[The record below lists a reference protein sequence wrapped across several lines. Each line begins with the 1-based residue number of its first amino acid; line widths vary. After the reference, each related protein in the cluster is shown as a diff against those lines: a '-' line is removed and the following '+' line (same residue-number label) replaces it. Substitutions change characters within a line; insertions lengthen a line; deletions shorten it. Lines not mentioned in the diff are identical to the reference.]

1 MSEAAAPVARL
12 RGVTHRYGK
21 TLALDAIDLEIPAGG
36 MAGVIGPDGVGKS
49 TLLGLVT
56 AARAIQTGS
65 VEVLGGDLRD
75 RAFRSQVA
83 DRIAYMPQGLGR
95 NLYPTLSVFENVDFF
110 GRLFGHARAERE
122 AKIDELLRATGL
134 ARFRERPAGKLS
146 GGMKQKLSLCC
157 ALIHDPELLVL
168 DEPTTGVDPL
178 SRRQFW
184 ELVDRIRERRPGMTV
199 VVSTAYMEEAE
210 VFGWLAAMDAGRVLA
225 TGTPKELMERTAT
238 HDIDAAF
245 IALLP
250 EERRRGHRDLHVPP
264 RKDVGGEPVIEAE
277 GLTRRFGDFVA
288 VDHVS
293 FRIERGEIFGFLGSN
308 GCGKTT
314 TMKMLTGLLPV
325 TDGRARLFGRDVES
339 RQGDVRKQIGYMTQA
354 FSLYGEL
361 SVRQNLVLHAQL
373 FELPPERVGPRVEE
387 LFDRFELREYDD
399 QLAEALPLG
408 IRQRLSL
415 AVAIVH
421 SPQMLI
427 LDEPTSGVDP
437 VARDGFWELLID
449 LARNQGVTIF
459 VSTHFMNE
467 GERCDRISLMHAG
480 RVLVSDSPAEIV
492 RARGAASLQEAF
504 ISHLAEAAGKTE
516 EAAAPEAKASARS
529 HAPRRA
535 FSPARLFAYAR
546 REQLELLRDPVRL
559 AFAVVGALILML
571 IFGYGLDLDVEN
583 VRFAVLDQDGTP
595 ESRDYARA
603 FEGSHYF
610 VERPA
615 ISNGAELERRLR
627 SGELSVAI
635 GIPPD
640 FGHDLRA
647 GLSPEV
653 GVASDGAMPYRGETI
668 RGYVQGVHLD
678 HLRDLARREG
688 MAIHGRR
695 GVQKELPT
703 DSTYADLELRYRYNQ
718 GFASIVAMVPAVI
731 PLLLVM
737 LPAMLTALGVVREK
751 ELGSITNLYVTPVTR
766 LEFLLGKQLPY
777 VALAMLSYLSLV
789 ALAAFVFGVPV
800 KGSFLGLT
808 LGALLYVAATTAMG
822 LVFSSFTNTQVAA
835 VASAAIL
842 TMVPTISFSGLTRPV
857 SSLEGPGAFVGQI
870 FPASYFITLC
880 RGAFSKG
887 LAFHELLP
895 QMLAIAM
902 FVPAYLLISLALLR
916 KQGR

>member
-1 MSEAAAPVARL
+1 VSL

-21 TLALDAIDLEIPAGG
+21 TLALDGVDLELPAGG
-36 MAGVIGPDGVGKS
+36 MAGLIGPDGVGKS

-56 AARAIQTGS
+56 GARAIQTGS
-65 VEVLGGDLRD
+65 VEVLGGDLGD
-75 RAFRSQVA
+75 RVFRSQVA
-83 DRIAYMPQGLGR
+83 DRIAYMPQGLGK

-122 AKIDELLRATGL
+122 AKIDELLAATGL

-210 VFGWLAAMDAGRVLA
+210 VFGWLAAMNAGRILA
-225 TGTPKELMERTAT
+225 TGTPAELKQLTAT
-238 HDIDAAF
+238 RDLDAAF

-250 EERRRGHRDLHVPP
+250 EEFRRGHRELHVPP
-264 RKDVGGEPVIEAE
+264 RNDTGGEPVIEAE

-288 VDHVS
+288 VDKVN

-325 TDGRARLFGRDVES
+325 TEGRARLFGRDVEA
-339 RQGDVRKQIGYMTQA
+339 REGDVRRQIGYMTQA

-361 SVRQNLVLHAQL
+361 SVRQNLLLHARL
-373 FELPPERVGPRVEE
+373 FELPPERIGPRVDE
-387 LFDRFELREYDD
+387 LLDRFDLREQAD

-421 SPQMLI
+421 SPEILI

-449 LARNQGVTIF
+449 LSRNQGVTIF

-480 RVLVSDSPAEIV
+480 RVLVSDSPAAIV

-504 ISHLAEAAGKTE
+504 ISHLEEAAGRTE
-516 EAAAPEAKASARS
+516 QAAAPEAEASARA

-535 FSPARLFAYAR
+535 FSPARLLAYAR
-546 REQLELLRDPVRL
+546 REQLELGRDPVRL
-559 AFAVVGALILML
+559 AFAVGGALLLML
-571 IFGYGLDLDVEN
+571 IFGYGLNMDVED
-583 VRFAVLDQDGTP
+583 VRFAVLDQDGSR

-603 FEGSHYF
+603 YQGSRYF
-610 VERPA
+610 VERPPIA
-615 ISNGAELERRLR
+615 DGAELERRLR

-640 FGHDLRA
+640 FGRELRA
-647 GLSPEV
+647 GRAVEV

-668 RGYVQGVHLD
+668 RGYVNSVHLD

-688 MAIHGRR
+688 VEIPALA
-695 GVQKELPT
+695 E
-703 DSTYADLELRYRYNQ
+703 LELRYRYNQ
-718 GFASIVAMVPAVI
+718 GFVSIVAMVPAVI

-766 LEFLLGKQLPY
+766 FEFLLGKQLPY
-777 VALAMLSYLSLV
+777 VALAMLSYFSLV
-789 ALAAFVFGVPV
+789 ALAVFVFGVPV

-808 LGALLYVAATTAMG
+808 LGALLYVSATTAMG
-822 LVFSSFTNTQVAA
+822 LVFSSFTSTQVAA
-835 VASAAIL
+835 VTSAAIL

-857 SSLEGPGAFVGQI
+857 SSLEGPGAFIGQI

-895 QMLAIAM
+895 QMLAIGA
-902 FVPAYLLISLALLR
+902 FVPVYVMLSLALLR

>member
-1 MSEAAAPVARL
+1 
-12 RGVTHRYGK
+12 
-21 TLALDAIDLEIPAGG
+21 
-36 MAGVIGPDGVGKS
+36 MAGLIGPDGVGKS

-56 AARAIQTGS
+56 GARAIQTGS

-75 RAFRSQVA
+75 RAFRSSVS
-83 DRIAYMPQGLGR
+83 DRIAYMPQGLGK

-122 AKIDELLRATGL
+122 AKIDELLQATGL

-210 VFGWLAAMDAGRVLA
+210 VFGWLAAMNAGRVLA
-225 TGTPKELMERTAT
+225 TGSPAELRERTGT
-238 HDIDAAF
+238 RDLDAAF

-250 EERRRGHRDLHVPP
+250 EEARRGHRALHVPP
-264 RKDVGGEPVIEAE
+264 RKSTGGEPVIEAE

-288 VDHVS
+288 VDHVD

-325 TDGRARLFGRDVES
+325 TEGRARLLGRDVEA
-339 RQGDVRKQIGYMTQA
+339 REGDVRKQIGYMTQA

-373 FELPPERVGPRVEE
+373 FELPAERVEPRVEE
-387 LFDRFELREYDD
+387 LMDRFDLREHAD
-399 QLAEALPLG
+399 QLADALPLG

-421 SPQMLI
+421 SPEILI

-467 GERCDRISLMHAG
+467 AERCDRISLMHAG
-480 RVLVSDSPAEIV
+480 RVLVSEAPAAIV

-504 ISHLAEAAGKTE
+504 ISHLEEAGGKTAE
-516 EAAAPEAKASARS
+516 PPPAERESTARR
-529 HAPRRA
+529 HAPRKA
-535 FSPARLFAYAR
+535 FSPGRLYAYAR
-546 REQLELLRDPVRL
+546 REQLELMRDPIRL
-559 AFAVVGALILML
+559 SFALGGALLLML
-571 IFGYGLDLDVEN
+571 IFGYGLRLDVED
-583 VRFAVLDQDGTP
+583 VSFAVLDQDGSF
-595 ESRDYARA
+595 ESRDYVRA
-603 FEGSHYF
+603 FAGSQYF
-610 VERPA
+610 VERPPIA
-615 ISNGAELERRLR
+615 DPADVDRRMR
-627 SGELSVAI
+627 SGELSVVI

-640 FGHDLRA
+640 FGRDLRA
-647 GLSPEV
+647 GRRVEV
-653 GVASDGAMPYRGETI
+653 GVATDGAMPFRGETI
-668 RGYVQGVHLD
+668 KGYVHGVHRNHFYD
-678 HLRDLARREG
+678 VARREG
-688 MAIHGRR
+688 IA
-695 GVQKELPT
+695 VPAPAE
-703 DSTYADLELRYRYNQ
+703 LELRYRYNQ
-718 GFASIVAMVPAVI
+718 GFESIVAMVPAVI
-731 PLLLVM
+731 PMLLVM

-766 LEFLLGKQLPY
+766 FEFLLGKQLPY
-777 VALAMLSYLSLV
+777 VVLAMLSYLTLV
-789 ALAAFVFGVPV
+789 ALAVFVFRVPV
-800 KGSFLGLT
+800 KGSFLALT
-808 LGALLYVAATTAMG
+808 LGALLYVMGTTALG
-822 LVFSSFTNTQVAA
+822 LVFSIFTSTQVAA
-835 VASAAIL
+835 LAGAAIL
-842 TMVPTISFSGLTRPV
+842 TLVPTISLSGMIHPV
-857 SSLEGPGAFVGQI
+857 AALEGMGAIVGRT

-895 QMLAIAM
+895 ELLAIAAFAPT
-902 FVPAYLLISLALLR
+902 FVLFSAAMLK

>member
-1 MSEAAAPVARL
+1 MSGAAAPAARL

-21 TLALDAIDLEIPAGG
+21 TLALDGVDLDIPAGG

-56 AARAIQTGS
+56 GARAIQTGT
-65 VEVLGGDLRD
+65 VEALGGDLRD
-75 RAFRSQVA
+75 VAFRSLAA
-83 DRIAYMPQGLGR
+83 DRIAYMPQGLGK

-110 GRLFGHARAERE
+110 GRLFGHARAERKE
-122 AKIDELLRATGL
+122 KIEELLQATAL
-134 ARFRERPAGKLS
+134 ARFRDRPAGKLS

-210 VFGWLAAMDAGRVLA
+210 EFGWLAAMNAGRVLA
-225 TGTPKELMERTAT
+225 TGTPRELMERTAT
-238 HDIDAAF
+238 RDLDAAF

-250 EERRRGHRDLHVPP
+250 DEARRGHRELHVPP
-264 RKDVGGEPVIEAE
+264 RKSTGGEPVIEAE

-293 FRIERGEIFGFLGSN
+293 MRIERGEIFGFLGSN

-325 TDGRARLFGRDVES
+325 SEGRARLLGRDVEA
-339 RQGDVRKQIGYMTQA
+339 REGDVRRQIGYMTQA

-373 FELPPERVGPRVEE
+373 FELPPERVGPRVDE
-387 LFDRFELREYDD
+387 LIERFDLREHVD
-399 QLAEALPLG
+399 QLADALPLG

-421 SPQMLI
+421 SPEMLI

-449 LARNQGVTIF
+449 LSRNQGVTIF

-467 GERCDRISLMHAG
+467 AERCDRISLMHGG
-480 RVLVSDSPAEIV
+480 RVLVSDTPAAIV

-504 ISHLAEAAGKTE
+504 ISHLEEAGGRTAEAPPSEGKIT
-516 EAAAPEAKASARS
+516 ARPHSAR
-529 HAPRRA
+529 RKA
-535 FSPARLFAYAR
+535 FSPARLFAYAQ
-546 REQLELLRDPVRL
+546 REALELQRDPIRL
-559 AFAVVGALILML
+559 SFALGGALLLMV
-571 IFGYGLDLDVEN
+571 IFGYGLRLDVED
-583 VRFAVLDQDGTP
+583 VRFAVLDQDGSH

-603 FEGSHYF
+603 FSGSYYF
-610 VERPA
+610 LEQPPITDPA
-615 ISNGAELERRLR
+615 DVDRRMR
-627 SGELSVAI
+627 RHDVSVVI

-640 FGHDLRA
+640 FGRDLRA
-647 GLSPEV
+647 RREQVEV
-653 GVASDGAMPYRGETI
+653 GVAIDGAMPFRGETI
-668 RGYVQGVHLD
+668 KGYVQGVHRSYMLD
-678 HLRDLARREG
+678 VARREG
-688 MAIHGRR
+688 ISVPVPA
-695 GVQKELPT
+695 EL
-703 DSTYADLELRYRYNQ
+703 EFRYRYNQ
-718 GFASIVAMVPAVI
+718 GFESIVAMVPAVI
-731 PLLLVM
+731 PMLLIM

-766 LEFLLGKQLPY
+766 TEFLLGKQLPY
-777 VALAMLSYLSLV
+777 VVLAMLSYLTLV
-789 ALAAFVFGVPV
+789 GLAVFVFGVPV
-800 KGSFLGLT
+800 KGSFLALT
-808 LGALLYVAATTAMG
+808 VGALLYVMGTTALG
-822 LVFSSFTNTQVAA
+822 LVFSIFTNTQVAA
-835 VASAAIL
+835 LSGAAIL
-842 TMVPTISFSGLTRPV
+842 TLVPTVSLSGLIHPV
-857 SSLEGPGAFVGQI
+857 GSLEGLGALVGRL
-870 FPASYFITLC
+870 FPATYFILLC

-895 QMLAIAM
+895 QLLTIAAFAPTFLLFSVAMLK
-902 FVPAYLLISLALLR
+902 

>member
-1 MSEAAAPVARL
+1 VSAVAAPAARL

-21 TLALDAIDLEIPAGG
+21 TLALDGVDLEIPAGG
-36 MAGVIGPDGVGKS
+36 MAGLIGPDGVGKS

-56 AARAIQTGS
+56 GARALQTGS
-65 VEVLGGDLRD
+65 VEVLGGDIGE
-75 RAFRSQVA
+75 RAFRSPLA
-83 DRIAYMPQGLGR
+83 DRIAYMPQGLGK

-122 AKIDELLRATGL
+122 AKIDELLMATGL
-134 ARFRERPAGKLS
+134 ARFRDRPAGKLS

-157 ALIHDPELLVL
+157 ALIHDPQLLVL

-210 VFGWLAAMDAGRVLA
+210 VFGWLAAMNAGRVLA
-225 TGTPKELMERTAT
+225 TGTPAELKQRTGT
-238 HDIDAAF
+238 RDLDAAF

-250 EERRRGHRDLHVPP
+250 EEARRGHRELHVPP
-264 RKDVGGEPVIEAE
+264 RKDTGGEPVIEAE

-288 VDHVS
+288 VDHVN

-325 TDGRARLFGRDVES
+325 TEGRARLFGRDVEA
-339 RQGDVRKQIGYMTQA
+339 REGDVRRQIGYMTQA

-361 SVRQNLVLHAQL
+361 SVRQNLMLHAQL
-373 FELPPERVGPRVEE
+373 FELPSDRIGPRIDE
-387 LFDRFELREYDD
+387 LFKRFDLRQHADV
-399 QLAEALPLG
+399 LAEALPLG

-421 SPQMLI
+421 SPEILI

-449 LARNQGVTIF
+449 LSRNQRVTIF

-480 RVLVSDSPAEIV
+480 RVLVSDPPAEIV

-504 ISHLAEAAGKTE
+504 ISHLEEASGRTE
-516 EAAAPEAKASARS
+516 EAAAPEAKAGARA

-559 AFAVVGALILML
+559 AFAVGGALILML
-571 IFGYGLDLDVEN
+571 IFGYGLDMDVED
-583 VRFAVLDQDGTP
+583 VRFAVFDQDGSR
-595 ESRDYARA
+595 ESRDYGRA
-603 FEGSHYF
+603 YQGSRYF
-610 VERPA
+610 VERPPIA
-615 ISNGAELERRLR
+615 DGAELERRLR
-627 SGELSVAI
+627 SGELSVAV

-640 FGHDLRA
+640 FGRDLRA
-647 GLSPEV
+647 GRSVEV

-668 RGYVQGVHLD
+668 RGYVNSVHLD

-688 MAIHGRR
+688 VTIPSLA
-695 GVQKELPT
+695 E
-703 DSTYADLELRYRYNQ
+703 LELRYRYNQ
-718 GFASIVAMVPAVI
+718 GFVSIVAMVPAVI

-766 LEFLLGKQLPY
+766 FEFLVGKQLPY
-777 VALAMLSYLSLV
+777 VVLAMVSYLSLV
-789 ALAAFVFGVPV
+789 ALAVFVFGVPV

-857 SSLEGPGAFVGQI
+857 SSLEGPGAFIGQI

-887 LAFHELLP
+887 LGFHELLP
-895 QMLAIAM
+895 QMLAIAA
-902 FVPAYLLISLALLR
+902 FTPVYVLLSLALLR

>member
-1 MSEAAAPVARL
+1 
-12 RGVTHRYGK
+12 
-21 TLALDAIDLEIPAGG
+21 
-36 MAGVIGPDGVGKS
+36 MAGLIGPDGVGKS

-56 AARAIQTGS
+56 GARAIQTGN

-75 RAFRSQVA
+75 RGFRSSVS
-83 DRIAYMPQGLGR
+83 DRIAYMPQGLGK

-184 ELVDRIRERRPGMTV
+184 ELVGRIRARRPGMTV
-199 VVSTAYMEEAE
+199 VVSTAYMEEAD

-225 TGTPKELMERTAT
+225 TGSPAELKERTGT
-238 HDIDAAF
+238 KDLDAAF

-250 EERRRGHRDLHVPP
+250 EEARRGHRELHVPP
-264 RKDVGGEPVIEAE
+264 RKSRGGEPVIEAE

-288 VDHVS
+288 VDHVD
-293 FRIERGEIFGFLGSN
+293 FRIERSEIFGFLGSN

-325 TDGRARLFGRDVES
+325 TEGRARLFGRDVAARE
-339 RQGDVRKQIGYMTQA
+339 GDVRKQIGFMTQA

-373 FELPPERVGPRVEE
+373 FELPPERVGSRVDE
-387 LFDRFELREYDD
+387 LLERFDLREHADA
-399 QLAEALPLG
+399 LAEALPLG

-421 SPQMLI
+421 SPEMLI

-449 LARNQGVTIF
+449 LSRNQGVTIF

-467 GERCDRISLMHAG
+467 AERCDRISLMHAG
-480 RVLVSDSPAEIV
+480 RVLVSDAPAAIV

-504 ISHLAEAAGKTE
+504 ISHLEEAAGQID
-516 EAAAPEAKASARS
+516 EAPPPEAQPAARG
-529 HAPRRA
+529 HAPRSA
-535 FSPARLFAYAR
+535 FAPGRLLAYAR
-546 REQLELLRDPVRL
+546 RENLELLRDPIRL
-559 AFAVVGALILML
+559 AFALAGALFLML
-571 IFGYGLDLDVEN
+571 IFGYGLNMDVED
-583 VRFAVLDQDGTP
+583 VRFAVLDQDGSR

-603 FEGSHYF
+603 YEGSHYF
-610 VERPA
+610 VKRPPIA
-615 ISNGAELERRLR
+615 DGTELDRRMR

-635 GIPPD
+635 GVPPE
-640 FGHDLRA
+640 FGRDLRA
-647 GLSPEV
+647 GRDVEI

-668 RGYVQGVHLD
+668 RGYVHGVHLD

-688 MAIHGRR
+688 VAI
-695 GVQKELPT
+695 PT
-703 DSTYADLELRYRYNQ
+703 IADLELRYRYNQ
-718 GFASIVAMVPAVI
+718 GFVSIVAMVPGVI

-777 VALAMLSYLSLV
+777 VVLAMVSYLSLV
-789 ALAAFVFGVPV
+789 GLAVFVFGVPV

-808 LGALLYVAATTAMG
+808 LGALLYVMGTTALG

-835 VASAAIL
+835 LTSAAIL

-857 SSLEGPGAFVGQI
+857 SSLEGPGYFIGRL

-887 LAFHELLP
+887 LAFEELATSL
-895 QMLAIAM
+895 LAIGA
-902 FVPAYLLISLALLR
+902 FAPVYVLLSLALLR

>member
-1 MSEAAAPVARL
+1 
-12 RGVTHRYGK
+12 
-21 TLALDAIDLEIPAGG
+21 
-36 MAGVIGPDGVGKS
+36 
-49 TLLGLVT
+49 
-56 AARAIQTGS
+56 
-65 VEVLGGDLRD
+65 
-75 RAFRSQVA
+75 
-83 DRIAYMPQGLGR
+83 
-95 NLYPTLSVFENVDFF
+95 
-110 GRLFGHARAERE
+110 
-122 AKIDELLRATGL
+122 

-157 ALIHDPELLVL
+157 ALIHDPDFLVL

-210 VFGWLAAMDAGRVLA
+210 AFGWLAAMDAGRVLA
-225 TGTPKELMERTAT
+225 TGTPKELMERTGT
-238 HDIDAAF
+238 RNLDAAF

-250 EERRRGHRDLHVPP
+250 EEKRRGHRELHVPP

-288 VDHVS
+288 VDHVN

-325 TDGRARLFGRDVES
+325 TEGRARLFGRDVEA
-339 RQGDVRKQIGYMTQA
+339 REGDVRKQIGYMTQA

-361 SVRQNLVLHAQL
+361 SVRQNLMLHAQL
-373 FELPPERVGPRVEE
+373 FELPPERIGPRVEE
-387 LFDRFELREYDD
+387 LLERFDLREHVD

-449 LARNQGVTIF
+449 LSRNQGVTIF

-467 GERCDRISLMHAG
+467 GERCDRISLMNAG
-480 RVLVSDSPAEIV
+480 RVLVSDSPAAIV
-492 RARGAASLQEAF
+492 RSRGAASLQEAF
-504 ISHLAEAAGKTE
+504 ISYLE
-516 EAAAPEAKASARS
+516 EATGKAVEAPPPAAKPSVRASGQRT
-529 HAPRRA
+529 A

-546 REQLELLRDPVRL
+546 RESLELIRDPIRMS
-559 AFAVVGALILML
+559 FAVGGALILML
-571 IFGYGLDLDVEN
+571 IFGYGLSLDVEN

-603 FEGSHYF
+603 YEGSHYF
-610 VERPA
+610 AERPPIA
-615 ISNGAELERRLR
+615 DGVELERRMR
-627 SGELSVAI
+627 SGEVSLAI

-640 FGHDLRA
+640 FGRDLRA
-647 GLSPEV
+647 GRSVEV
-653 GVASDGAMPYRGETI
+653 GVAIDGAMPFRGETI
-668 RGYVQGVHLD
+668 RGYAQGLHL
-678 HLRDLARREG
+678 HYMEDLARREG
-688 MAIHGRR
+688 AATHGRR
-695 GVQKELPT
+695 GVQKELPSDLT
-703 DSTYADLELRYRYNQ
+703 FADLELRYRYNQ
-718 GFASIVAMVPAVI
+718 GFVSIVSMVPGVI

-766 LEFLLGKQLPY
+766 FEFLLGKQLPY
-777 VALAMLSYLSLV
+777 VVLAMVSYLTLV
-789 ALAAFVFGVPV
+789 GLSVFYFGVPV
-800 KGSFLGLT
+800 KGSFAGLT
-808 LGALLYVAATTAMG
+808 LGALLYVMGTTALG
-822 LVFSSFTNTQVAA
+822 LLFSSFTDTQIAA
-835 VASAAIL
+835 VSAAAIL
-842 TMVPTISFSGLTRPV
+842 TMVPTVSFSGLIHPV
-857 SSLEGPGAFVGQI
+857 ASLEGFGAVAGRL

-887 LAFHELLP
+887 LEFHELLP
-895 QMLAIAM
+895 QMLAIAA
-902 FVPAYLLISLALLR
+902 FAPVYVVLTAALLR

>member
-1 MSEAAAPVARL
+1 
-12 RGVTHRYGK
+12 
-21 TLALDAIDLEIPAGG
+21 
-36 MAGVIGPDGVGKS
+36 
-49 TLLGLVT
+49 
-56 AARAIQTGS
+56 
-65 VEVLGGDLRD
+65 
-75 RAFRSQVA
+75 
-83 DRIAYMPQGLGR
+83 MPQGLGK

-122 AKIDELLRATGL
+122 AKIDELLAATGL

-146 GGMKQKLSLCC
+146 GGMKQKLCLCC

-210 VFGWLAAMDAGRVLA
+210 VFGWLAAMNAGRVLA
-225 TGTPKELMERTAT
+225 TGSPAELKQRTAT
-238 HDIDAAF
+238 RDLDAAF

-250 EERRRGHRDLHVPP
+250 EETRRGHRELHVPP
-264 RKDVGGEPVIEAE
+264 RKSTGGEPVIEAE

-288 VDHVS
+288 VDHVN

-325 TDGRARLFGRDVES
+325 TEGRARLFGRDVEA
-339 RQGDVRKQIGYMTQA
+339 REGDVRKQIGYMTQA

-373 FELPPERVGPRVEE
+373 FELPPERVGSRVDE
-387 LFDRFELREYDD
+387 LLERFDLREQADA
-399 QLAEALPLG
+399 LAEALPLG

-421 SPQMLI
+421 SPEMLI

-449 LARNQGVTIF
+449 LSRNQGVTIF

-467 GERCDRISLMHAG
+467 AERCDRISLMHAG
-480 RVLVSDSPAEIV
+480 RVLVSDAPAAIV
-492 RARGAASLQEAF
+492 RARGSPSLQEAF
-504 ISHLAEAAGKTE
+504 ISHLEEAAGQID
-516 EAAAPEAKASARS
+516 EAPPPEATSGARA

-535 FSPARLFAYAR
+535 FSPGRLLAYAQ
-546 REQLELLRDPVRL
+546 REQLELQRDPVRL
-559 AFAVVGALILML
+559 AFALGGALFLML
-571 IFGYGLDLDVEN
+571 IFGYGLDMDVED
-583 VRFAVLDQDGTP
+583 VRFAVLDQDGSR

-603 FEGSHYF
+603 YQGSHYF
-610 VERPA
+610 VERPPIA
-615 ISNGAELERRLR
+615 DGAELERRLR

-640 FGHDLRA
+640 FGRDLRA
-647 GLSPEV
+647 GRSVEV

-668 RGYVQGVHLD
+668 RGYVNSVHLD

-688 MAIHGRR
+688 VAIPALA
-695 GVQKELPT
+695 E
-703 DSTYADLELRYRYNQ
+703 LELRYRYNQ
-718 GFASIVAMVPAVI
+718 GFVSIVAMVPAVI

-766 LEFLLGKQLPY
+766 FEFLLGKQLPY
-777 VALAMLSYLSLV
+777 VVLAMVSYLSLV
-789 ALAAFVFGVPV
+789 ALAVFVFHVPV

-835 VASAAIL
+835 VTSAAIL

-857 SSLEGPGAFVGQI
+857 SSLEGPGAFIGQI

-895 QMLAIAM
+895 QMLAIGA
-902 FVPAYLLISLALLR
+902 FVPVYVLLSLALLR

>member
-1 MSEAAAPVARL
+1 VSVVAAPAARL
-12 RGVTHRYGK
+12 RAVTHRYGK
-21 TLALDAIDLEIPAGG
+21 TLALDGVDVEFPAGG
-36 MAGVIGPDGVGKS
+36 MAGLIGPDGVGKS

-56 AARAIQTGS
+56 GARAIQTGS

-75 RAFRSQVA
+75 GTFRSRVA
-83 DRIAYMPQGLGR
+83 DRIAYMPQGLGK

-122 AKIDELLRATGL
+122 AKIDELLVATGL

-210 VFGWLAAMDAGRVLA
+210 VFGWLAAMNAGRILA
-225 TGTPKELMERTAT
+225 TGSPAELRERTGT
-238 HDIDAAF
+238 RDLDAAF
-245 IALLP
+245 IELLP
-250 EERRRGHRDLHVPP
+250 EEARRGHRELRVPP
-264 RKDVGGEPVIEAE
+264 RRETGGAPIIEAE

-288 VDHVS
+288 VDHVN

-325 TDGRARLFGRDVES
+325 TEGRARLFGRDVEA
-339 RQGDVRKQIGYMTQA
+339 REGDVRKQIGYMTQA

-361 SVRQNLVLHAQL
+361 SVRQNLVMHAQL

-387 LFDRFELREYDD
+387 LLDRFDLRPHADV
-399 QLAEALPLG
+399 LAEALPLG

-415 AVAIVH
+415 AVAIAH
-421 SPQMLI
+421 SPDLLI

-449 LARNQGVTIF
+449 LSRNQGVTIF

-467 GERCDRISLMHAG
+467 AERCDRISLMHAG
-480 RVLVSDSPAEIV
+480 RVLVSDPPAAIV

-504 ISHLAEAAGKTE
+504 ISHLEEAGGRIE
-516 EAAAPEAKASARS
+516 EAAAPEASSGARA

-546 REQLELLRDPVRL
+546 REQLELMRDPVRL
-559 AFAVVGALILML
+559 AFAVVGALILMV
-571 IFGYGLDLDVEN
+571 IFGYGLDMDVED
-583 VRFAVLDQDGTP
+583 VRFAVLDQDGSR

-603 FEGSHYF
+603 YQGSQYF
-610 VERPA
+610 VEQPPIA
-615 ISNGAELERRLR
+615 DGAELERRLR

-640 FGHDLRA
+640 FGRDLRA
-647 GLSPEV
+647 GRSVEV

-668 RGYVQGVHLD
+668 RGYVNTVHLD
-678 HLRDLARREG
+678 HLRDLTRRESV
-688 MAIHGRR
+688 AIAPLA
-695 GVQKELPT
+695 E
-703 DSTYADLELRYRYNQ
+703 LELRYRYNQ
-718 GFASIVAMVPAVI
+718 GFVSIVAMVPAVI

-766 LEFLLGKQLPY
+766 LEFLVGKQLPY
-777 VALAMLSYLSLV
+777 VALAMVSYLSLV
-789 ALAAFVFGVPV
+789 ALAVVVFAVPV

-857 SSLEGPGAFVGQI
+857 SSLEGPGAFIGQI

-887 LAFHELLP
+887 LAFDELQP
-895 QMLAIAM
+895 QMLAIGA
-902 FVPAYLLISLALLR
+902 FVPVYVLISLALLR

>member
-1 MSEAAAPVARL
+1 M
-12 RGVTHRYGK
+12 
-21 TLALDAIDLEIPAGG
+21 
-36 MAGVIGPDGVGKS
+36 
-49 TLLGLVT
+49 
-56 AARAIQTGS
+56 
-65 VEVLGGDLRD
+65 
-75 RAFRSQVA
+75 
-83 DRIAYMPQGLGR
+83 
-95 NLYPTLSVFENVDFF
+95 
-110 GRLFGHARAERE
+110 
-122 AKIDELLRATGL
+122 
-134 ARFRERPAGKLS
+134 
-146 GGMKQKLSLCC
+146 
-157 ALIHDPELLVL
+157 
-168 DEPTTGVDPL
+168 
-178 SRRQFW
+178 
-184 ELVDRIRERRPGMTV
+184 
-199 VVSTAYMEEAE
+199 
-210 VFGWLAAMDAGRVLA
+210 
-225 TGTPKELMERTAT
+225 
-238 HDIDAAF
+238 
-245 IALLP
+245 
-250 EERRRGHRDLHVPP
+250 
-264 RKDVGGEPVIEAE
+264 GGEPVIEAE

-288 VDHVS
+288 VDHVD

-325 TDGRARLFGRDVES
+325 TEGRARLFGRDVQARE
-339 RQGDVRKQIGYMTQA
+339 GDVRKQIGYMTQA

-387 LFDRFELREYDD
+387 LLDRFDLRPHVDV
-399 QLAEALPLG
+399 LAEALPLG

-421 SPQMLI
+421 SPEMLI

-449 LARNQGVTIF
+449 LSRNQGVTIF

-480 RVLVSDSPAEIV
+480 RVLVSDPPAAIV

-504 ISHLAEAAGKTE
+504 ISHLEEAGGKTE
-516 EAAAPEAKASARS
+516 EAAAPEARPGTRA

-535 FSPARLFAYAR
+535 FSPGRLFAYAR

-559 AFAVVGALILML
+559 AFAVGGALILML
-571 IFGYGLDLDVEN
+571 IFGYGLDMDVED
-583 VRFAVLDQDGTP
+583 VRFAVLDEDGSR

-603 FEGSHYF
+603 YQGSTYF
-610 VERPA
+610 VERPPIA
-615 ISNGAELERRLR
+615 DGADLERRLR

-640 FGHDLRA
+640 FGRDLRA
-647 GLSPEV
+647 RRSVEV
-653 GVASDGAMPYRGETI
+653 GVATDGAMPYRGETI
-668 RGYVQGVHLD
+668 RGYVNSVHLE

-688 MAIHGRR
+688 MPIPALA
-695 GVQKELPT
+695 E
-703 DSTYADLELRYRYNQ
+703 LELRYRYNQ
-718 GFASIVAMVPAVI
+718 GFVSIVAMVPAVI

-766 LEFLLGKQLPY
+766 FEFLVGKQLPY

-789 ALAAFVFGVPV
+789 ALAVFVFGVPV

-808 LGALLYVAATTAMG
+808 LGALLYVTATTAMG

-857 SSLEGPGAFVGQI
+857 SSLEGPGAFIGQI

-887 LAFHELLP
+887 LAFDELMP
-895 QMLAIAM
+895 QMLAIAV
-902 FVPAYLLISLALLR
+902 FVPVYLLVSLALLR

>member
-1 MSEAAAPVARL
+1 MSDASAPAARL

-21 TLALDAIDLEIPAGG
+21 TLALDGVDLEIPAGS
-36 MAGVIGPDGVGKS
+36 MAGLIGPDGVGKS

-65 VEVLGGDLRD
+65 VEVLGGDLREPTF
-75 RAFRSQVA
+75 RATLA
-83 DRIAYMPQGLGR
+83 DRVAYMPQGLGK

-122 AKIDELLRATGL
+122 AKIEELLAATGL
-134 ARFRERPAGKLS
+134 ARFRERAAGKLS

-210 VFGWLAAMDAGRVLA
+210 VFGWLAAMNAGRVLA
-225 TGTPKELMERTAT
+225 TGSPAELKERTGT
-238 HDIDAAF
+238 HDLDAAF

-250 EERRRGHRDLHVPP
+250 EEARRGHRELHVPP
-264 RKDVGGEPVIEAE
+264 RRGTEGVPVIEAE

-288 VDHVS
+288 VDHVD

-325 TDGRARLFGRDVES
+325 SEGRARLFGRDVEAGE
-339 RQGDVRKQIGYMTQA
+339 GDVRKRIGYMTQA

-373 FELPPERVGPRVEE
+373 FELPPERVRPRVDE
-387 LFDRFELREYDD
+387 LIERFALGEHAD

-421 SPQMLI
+421 SPEMLI

-449 LARNQGVTIF
+449 LSRNQGVTIF

-480 RVLVSDSPAEIV
+480 RVLVCASPAEIV
-492 RARGAASLQEAF
+492 RARGAASLQQAF
-504 ISHLAEAAGKTE
+504 ISHLEEAAGKSE
-516 EAAAPEAKASARS
+516 EATAPAARGGTRTHTQP
-529 HAPRRA
+529 RA

-546 REQLELLRDPVRL
+546 RESLELLRDPIRL
-559 AFAVVGALILML
+559 SFAVGGALFLML
-571 IFGYGLDLDVEN
+571 MFGYGLSLDVEN
-583 VRFAVLDQDGTP
+583 VRFAALDQDGSP
-595 ESRDYARA
+595 EARDYVRA

-610 VERPA
+610 EERPA
-615 ISNGAELERRLR
+615 ISDIAELERRTR

-635 GIPPD
+635 GIPPN

-653 GVASDGAMPYRGETI
+653 GVAIDGAMPFRGETI
-668 RGYVQGVHLD
+668 RGYAQGVYLGF
-678 HLRDLARREG
+678 LRDLARREG
-688 MAIHGRR
+688 AAVHGR
-695 GVQKELPT
+695 GVLRDAPAEQT
-703 DSTYADLELRYRYNQ
+703 FANVQLRYRYNQ
-718 GFASIVAMVPAVI
+718 GFESIVAMVPAVI

-766 LEFLLGKQLPY
+766 VEFLLGKQLPY
-777 VALAMLSYLSLV
+777 VSLAMVSYLTLV
-789 ALAAFVFGVPV
+789 ALSVFWFRVPV
-800 KGSFLGLT
+800 TGSFWGLT
-808 LGALLYVAATTAMG
+808 LGALLYVMGTTAMG
-822 LVFSSFTNTQVAA
+822 LFFSSFTSSQIAA
-835 VASAAIL
+835 LTAAAIL
-842 TMVPTISFSGLTRPV
+842 TLVPTVSFSGLIHPIA
-857 SSLEGPGAFVGQI
+857 SLEGAGAIVGRI
-870 FPASYFITLC
+870 FPAGYFITLC

-887 LAFHELLP
+887 LGFRELVP
-895 QMLAIAM
+895 DMLAIAA
-902 FVPAYLLISLALLR
+902 FTPVYVGFSLSLLR

>member
-1 MSEAAAPVARL
+1 VSAVAAPAARL

-21 TLALDAIDLEIPAGG
+21 TLALDGVDLEIPAGG
-36 MAGVIGPDGVGKS
+36 MAGLIGPDGVGKS

-56 AARAIQTGS
+56 GARALQTGS
-65 VEVLGGDLRD
+65 VEVLGGDIGERI
-75 RAFRSQVA
+75 FRSQVA
-83 DRIAYMPQGLGR
+83 DRIAYMPQGLGK

-122 AKIDELLRATGL
+122 AKIDELLHATGL

-184 ELVDRIRERRPGMTV
+184 ELVDRIRQRRPGMTV

-210 VFGWLAAMDAGRVLA
+210 VFGWLAALNAGSILA
-225 TGTPKELMERTAT
+225 TGTPAELKQRTAT
-238 HDIDAAF
+238 RDLDAAF

-250 EERRRGHRDLHVPP
+250 AEARRGHRELHVPP
-264 RKDVGGEPVIEAE
+264 RKDTGAEPVIEAE

-288 VDHVS
+288 VDHVN

-325 TDGRARLFGRDVES
+325 SEGRARLFGRDVEV
-339 RQGDVRKQIGYMTQA
+339 REGDVRKQIGYMTQA

-361 SVRQNLVLHAQL
+361 TVRQNLVLHAQL
-373 FELPPERVGPRVEE
+373 FELAPQRVRPRVDE
-387 LFDRFELREYDD
+387 LLERFDLRDQAD

-449 LARNQGVTIF
+449 LSRNQGVTIF

-504 ISHLAEAAGKTE
+504 ISHLEEAAGKTE
-516 EAAAPEAKASARS
+516 EATPPEGKASARA

-559 AFAVVGALILML
+559 AFAVGGALLLML
-571 IFGYGLDLDVEN
+571 IFGYGLNLDVED
-583 VRFAVLDQDGTP
+583 VRFAVLDQDGSR

-603 FEGSHYF
+603 YQGSHYF
-610 VERPA
+610 VERPPIA
-615 ISNGAELERRLR
+615 DGAELERRLR
-627 SGELSVAI
+627 SGEVSVAI
-635 GIPPD
+635 GIPPE
-640 FGHDLRA
+640 FGRDLRA
-647 GLSPEV
+647 GRSVEV

-668 RGYVQGVHLD
+668 RGYVNSVHLD

-688 MAIHGRR
+688 AVIPSPA
-695 GVQKELPT
+695 E
-703 DSTYADLELRYRYNQ
+703 LELRYRYNQ
-718 GFASIVAMVPAVI
+718 GFVSIVAMVPAVI

-766 LEFLLGKQLPY
+766 FEFLLGKQLPY
-777 VALAMLSYLSLV
+777 VVLAMVSYLSLV
-789 ALAAFVFGVPV
+789 ALAVFVFRVPV

-835 VASAAIL
+835 VTSAAIL

-857 SSLEGPGAFVGQI
+857 SSLEGPGAFIGQI
-870 FPASYFITLC
+870 FPASYFIALC

-895 QMLAIAM
+895 QMLAIGM
-902 FVPAYLLISLALLR
+902 FVPVYLLISLALLR

>member
-1 MSEAAAPVARL
+1 VSEAAGPAARL

-21 TLALDAIDLEIPAGG
+21 TLALDGVDLEIPAGG
-36 MAGVIGPDGVGKS
+36 MAGLIGPDGVGKS

-83 DRIAYMPQGLGR
+83 DRIAYMPQGLGK

-110 GRLFGHARAERE
+110 GRLFGHARAERA
-122 AKIDELLRATGL
+122 AKIDELLVATGL
-134 ARFRERPAGKLS
+134 ARFRDRPAGKLS

-210 VFGWLAAMDAGRVLA
+210 AFGWLAAMDAGRVLA
-225 TGTPKELMERTAT
+225 TGTPKELMEHTAT
-238 HDIDAAF
+238 RNLDAAF

-250 EERRRGHRDLHVPP
+250 EEKRRGHRELHVPP
-264 RKDVGGEPVIEAE
+264 RKDTGAEPVIEAE

-288 VDHVS
+288 VDHVN

-325 TDGRARLFGRDVES
+325 TEGRARLFGRDVEA
-339 RQGDVRKQIGYMTQA
+339 REGDVRKQIGYMTQA

-361 SVRQNLVLHAQL
+361 SVRQNLMLHAQL
-373 FELPPERVGPRVEE
+373 FELPPDRIGPRVEE
-387 LFDRFELREYDD
+387 LLERFDLREHVD

-421 SPQMLI
+421 SPEMLI

-449 LARNQGVTIF
+449 LSRNQGVTIF

-480 RVLVSDSPAEIV
+480 RVLVSDAPAAIV
-492 RARGAASLQEAF
+492 RSRGAASLQEAF
-504 ISHLAEAAGKTE
+504 ISYLEEATGESAEAPP
-516 EAAAPEAKASARS
+516 PEAQPRAR
-529 HAPRRA
+529 APGKRKA

-546 REQLELLRDPVRL
+546 REHLELIRDPIRL
-559 AFAVVGALILML
+559 SFALGGALLLML
-571 IFGYGLDLDVEN
+571 IFGYGLDLDVED
-583 VRFAVLDQDGTP
+583 VRFAVLDRDGTP

-603 FEGSHYF
+603 FAGSHYF
-610 VERPA
+610 VERPPIA
-615 ISNGAELERRLR
+615 DGAELDRRMR
-627 SGELSVAI
+627 SDNISVAI

-640 FGHDLRA
+640 FGRDLRFGRSVEA
-647 GLSPEV
+647 
-653 GVASDGAMPYRGETI
+653 GVAIDGANPFRGETM
-668 RGYVQGVHLD
+668 RGYVHGVHL
-678 HLRDLARREG
+678 HYLQDLARREG
-688 MAIHGRR
+688 VAIHGRR
-695 GVQKELPT
+695 GVQKELPM
-703 DSTYADLELRYRYNQ
+703 DLSYADLELRYRYNQ
-718 GFASIVAMVPAVI
+718 GFVSIVAMVPAVI
-731 PLLLVM
+731 PLLLMM
-737 LPAMLTALGVVREK
+737 LPAQLAALGVVREK

-766 LEFLLGKQLPY
+766 SEFLLGKQLPY

-789 ALAAFVFGVPV
+789 ALSVLVFRVPV
-800 KGSFLGLT
+800 TGSFLGLT
-808 LGALLYVAATTAMG
+808 LGALLYVMASTALG
-822 LVFSSFTNTQVAA
+822 LVFSSFTSSQIAA
-835 VASAAIL
+835 LTAAAIL
-842 TMVPTISFSGLTRPV
+842 TLVPTVSFSGLLHPV
-857 SSLEGPGAFVGQI
+857 ASLQGGGRIVGTI
-870 FPASYFITLC
+870 FPATYFITLC

-887 LAFHELLP
+887 LDLRELLP
-895 QMLAIAM
+895 EVLAIAP
-902 FVPAYLLISLALLR
+902 FAPVFIAVSIALLR
-916 KQGR
+916 KEGR

>member
-1 MSEAAAPVARL
+1 MSGVAGPSARL

-21 TLALDAIDLEIPAGG
+21 TIALDAVDLDIPAGC
-36 MAGVIGPDGVGKS
+36 MAGLIGPDGVGKS

-56 AARAIQTGS
+56 GARAIQTGA
-65 VEVLGGDLRD
+65 VAVLGGDLRD
-75 RAFRSQVA
+75 RAFRSAVS
-83 DRIAYMPQGLGR
+83 DRIAYMPQGLGK

-110 GRLFGHARAERE
+110 GRVFGHARAERE
-122 AKIDELLRATGL
+122 AKIDELLQATGL

-184 ELVDRIRERRPGMTV
+184 ELVDRIRQRRPGMTV

-210 VFGWLAAMDAGRVLA
+210 VFDWLAAMDAGRVLA
-225 TGTPKELMERTAT
+225 TGSPSELRGRTAT
-238 HDIDAAF
+238 RDLDAAF

-250 EERRRGHRDLHVPP
+250 EEKRRGHRELHVPP
-264 RKDVGGEPVIEAE
+264 RKSTGGEPVIEAE

-288 VDHVS
+288 VDHVD

-325 TDGRARLFGRDVES
+325 TEGHARLLGRDVEAHE
-339 RQGDVRKQIGYMTQA
+339 GDVRKQIGYMTQA

-361 SVRQNLVLHAQL
+361 SVLQNLVLHAQL
-373 FELPPERVGPRVEE
+373 FELPAARVGPRVEE
-387 LFDRFELREYDD
+387 LMNRFELRDHAD
-399 QLAEALPLG
+399 QLADALPLG

-421 SPQMLI
+421 SPEILI

-449 LARNQGVTIF
+449 LSRNQGVTIF

-467 GERCDRISLMHAG
+467 AERCDRISLMHAG
-480 RVLVSDSPAEIV
+480 RVLVSETPTAIV

-504 ISHLAEAAGKTE
+504 ISYLEEAGGKTAE
-516 EAAAPEAKASARS
+516 PPPAERKSTVLPQAR
-529 HAPRRA
+529 RKA
-535 FSPARLFAYAR
+535 FSPGRLYAYAR
-546 REQLELLRDPVRL
+546 REQLELMRDPIRL
-559 AFAVVGALILML
+559 SFALGGALLLML
-571 IFGYGLDLDVEN
+571 IFGYGLRLDVED
-583 VRFAVLDQDGTP
+583 VRFAVLDQDGSF
-595 ESRDYARA
+595 ESRDYVRA
-603 FEGSHYF
+603 FSGSYYF
-610 VERPA
+610 VERPPVA
-615 ISNGAELERRLR
+615 DPADVDRRMR
-627 SGELSVAI
+627 SGELSVVI
-635 GIPPD
+635 GIPPN
-640 FGHDLRA
+640 FGRDLRA
-647 GLSPEV
+647 GRRVEV
-653 GVASDGAMPYRGETI
+653 GVASDGAMPFRGETI
-668 RGYVQGVHLD
+668 KGYVHGVHRS
-678 HLRDLARREG
+678 HLYDVARREG
-688 MAIHGRR
+688 IMVSEPA
-695 GVQKELPT
+695 E
-703 DSTYADLELRYRYNQ
+703 LELRYRYNQ
-718 GFASIVAMVPAVI
+718 GFESIVAMVPAVI
-731 PLLLVM
+731 PMLLVM

-777 VALAMLSYLSLV
+777 VVLAMLSYLTLV
-789 ALAAFVFGVPV
+789 ALAVFVFQVPV
-800 KGSFLGLT
+800 KGSFLALT
-808 LGALLYVAATTAMG
+808 LGALLYVMGTTALG

-835 VASAAIL
+835 LAGAAIL
-842 TMVPTISFSGLTRPV
+842 TLVPTVSLSGMIHPV
-857 SSLEGPGAFVGQI
+857 AALEGVGAIVGRI

-895 QMLAIAM
+895 QVLAIAAFAPT
-902 FVPAYLLISLALLR
+902 FVLFSAAMLK

>member
-1 MSEAAAPVARL
+1 VKPVAAPAARL
-12 RGVTHRYGK
+12 RTVSHRYGK
-21 TLALDAIDLEIPAGG
+21 TLALDDVDLEIPAGG
-36 MAGVIGPDGVGKS
+36 MAGLIGPDGVGKS

-56 AARAIQTGS
+56 GARAIQTGS
-65 VEVLGGDLRD
+65 IELLGGDLRE
-75 RAFRSQVA
+75 RGFRSSVS
-83 DRIAYMPQGLGR
+83 DRIAYMPQGLGK

-122 AKIDELLRATGL
+122 AKTNELLAATGL
-134 ARFRERPAGKLS
+134 ARFRDRPAGKLS

-210 VFGWLAAMDAGRVLA
+210 GFGWLAAMNAGRILA
-225 TGTPKELMERTAT
+225 TGTPAEVKQRTTAR
-238 HDIDAAF
+238 DLDAAF

-250 EERRRGHRDLHVPP
+250 ERARRGHRELHIPP
-264 RKDVGGEPVIEAE
+264 RVESSGEPVIEAE

-288 VDHVS
+288 VDKVD

-325 TDGRARLFGRDVES
+325 TEGRARLFGQDVGSGARDA
-339 RQGDVRKQIGYMTQA
+339 RRQIGYMTQA

-361 SVRQNLVLHAQL
+361 TVRQNLVLHAQL
-373 FELPPERVGPRVEE
+373 FELPRDRAARRIDE
-387 LFDRFELREYDD
+387 LLDRFDLRGQAH

-421 SPQMLI
+421 SPEILI

-449 LARNQGVTIF
+449 LSRNQGVTIF

-480 RVLVSDSPAEIV
+480 RVLVSAPPAEIV

-504 ISHLAEAAGKTE
+504 ISHLEEAAGKADG
-516 EAAAPEAKASARS
+516 AAAPEATASARE
-529 HAPRRA
+529 HARRRA

-559 AFAVVGALILML
+559 AFAVGGALVLML
-571 IFGYGLDLDVEN
+571 IFGYGLNMDVED
-583 VRFAVLDQDGTP
+583 VRFAVLDQDGSH
-595 ESRDYARA
+595 ESRDYVRA
-603 FEGSHYF
+603 YQGSHYF
-610 VERPA
+610 VERPS
-615 ISNGAELERRLR
+615 ITDGAELERRLR

-640 FGHDLRA
+640 FGRDLRA
-647 GLSPEV
+647 GRTVEV
-653 GVASDGAMPYRGETI
+653 GVATDGAMPYRGETI
-668 RGYVQGVHLD
+668 RGYVNSVHLD

-688 MAIHGRR
+688 VAIPALA
-695 GVQKELPT
+695 E
-703 DSTYADLELRYRYNQ
+703 LELRYRYNQ
-718 GFASIVAMVPAVI
+718 GFVSIVAMVPAVI

-777 VALAMLSYLSLV
+777 VALGMLGYLSLV
-789 ALAAFVFGVPV
+789 ALAVFVFGVPV

-808 LGALLYVAATTAMG
+808 LGALLYVMATTAMG

-857 SSLEGPGAFVGQI
+857 SSLAGPGAFIGQI
-870 FPASYFITLC
+870 FPASHFITLC

-887 LAFHELLP
+887 LAFHELVP
-895 QMLAIAM
+895 QMLVIAA
-902 FVPAYLLISLALLR
+902 FVPAYVLLSLVLLR

>member
-1 MSEAAAPVARL
+1 MSGAADPAARL

-21 TLALDAIDLEIPAGG
+21 TLALDGVDLDIPAGG
-36 MAGVIGPDGVGKS
+36 IAGVIGPDGVGKS

-56 AARAIQTGS
+56 GARAIQTGT
-65 VEVLGGDLRD
+65 VEALGGDLREVG
-75 RAFRSQVA
+75 FRSLAA

-110 GRLFGHARAERE
+110 GRLFGHARAERKE
-122 AKIDELLRATGL
+122 KIEELLQATAL
-134 ARFRERPAGKLS
+134 ARFRDRPAGKLS

-210 VFGWLAAMDAGRVLA
+210 VFGWLAAMNAGRVLA
-225 TGTPKELMERTAT
+225 TGTPAQLMERTGT
-238 HDIDAAF
+238 KNLDAAF

-250 EERRRGHRDLHVPP
+250 EEARRGHRELRVPP
-264 RKDVGGEPVIEAE
+264 RKSTGGAPVIEAE

-293 FRIERGEIFGFLGSN
+293 MRIERGEIFGFLGSN

-325 TDGRARLFGRDVES
+325 SEGCARLLGRDVEA
-339 RQGDVRKQIGYMTQA
+339 REGDVRRQIGYMTQA

-373 FELPPERVGPRVEE
+373 FELPPERVGARVDE
-387 LFDRFELREYDD
+387 LIERFDLREHQG
-399 QLAEALPLG
+399 QLADALPLG

-421 SPQMLI
+421 SPEMLI

-449 LARNQGVTIF
+449 LSRNQGVTIF

-467 GERCDRISLMHAG
+467 AERCDRISLMHAG
-480 RVLVSDSPAEIV
+480 RVLVSDAPAEIV

-504 ISHLAEAAGKTE
+504 IAHLEEAGGKAAEAPPPEGKITARPH
-516 EAAAPEAKASARS
+516 AAQRK
-529 HAPRRA
+529 A
-535 FSPARLFAYAR
+535 FSPARLFAYAQ
-546 REQLELLRDPVRL
+546 REALELQRDPIRL
-559 AFAVVGALILML
+559 SFALGGALLLML
-571 IFGYGLDLDVEN
+571 IFGYGLRLDVED
-583 VRFAVLDQDGTP
+583 VRFAVLDQDGST
-595 ESRDYARA
+595 ESRDYARG
-603 FEGSHYF
+603 FSGSYYF
-610 VERPA
+610 LEQPPITDPA
-615 ISNGAELERRLR
+615 DVDRRMR
-627 SGELSVAI
+627 RHDVSVVI

-640 FGHDLRA
+640 FGRDLRA
-647 GLSPEV
+647 GREQVEV
-653 GVASDGAMPYRGETI
+653 GVAIDGAMPFRGETI
-668 RGYVQGVHLD
+668 KGYVQGVYRSYLLD
-678 HLRDLARREG
+678 VARREG
-688 MAIHGRR
+688 ISVAAPA
-695 GVQKELPT
+695 EL
-703 DSTYADLELRYRYNQ
+703 EFRYRYNQ
-718 GFASIVAMVPAVI
+718 GFESIVAMVPAVI
-731 PLLLVM
+731 PMLLIM

-766 LEFLLGKQLPY
+766 TEFLLGKQLPY
-777 VALAMLSYLSLV
+777 VVLAMLSYLTLV
-789 ALAAFVFGVPV
+789 GLAVFVFGVPV
-800 KGSFLGLT
+800 EGSFLALT
-808 LGALLYVAATTAMG
+808 VGALLYVMGTTALG
-822 LVFSSFTNTQVAA
+822 LVFSIFTNTQVAA
-835 VASAAIL
+835 LSGAAIL
-842 TMVPTISFSGLTRPV
+842 TLVPTVSLSGMIHPV
-857 SSLEGPGAFVGQI
+857 GSLEGLGALVGRL
-870 FPASYFITLC
+870 FPATYFILLC

-895 QMLAIAM
+895 QLLSIAAFAPTFLLFSVAMLK
-902 FVPAYLLISLALLR
+902 

>member
-1 MSEAAAPVARL
+1 
-12 RGVTHRYGK
+12 
-21 TLALDAIDLEIPAGG
+21 
-36 MAGVIGPDGVGKS
+36 MAGLIGPDGVGKS

-56 AARAIQTGS
+56 GARTIQAGS

-83 DRIAYMPQGLGR
+83 DRIAYMPQGLGK

-122 AKIDELLRATGL
+122 AKIDELLQATGL

-184 ELVDRIRERRPGMTV
+184 ELVERIRERRPGMTV

-210 VFGWLAAMDAGRVLA
+210 AFGWLAAMDAGRVLA
-225 TGTPKELMERTAT
+225 TGSPAELKERTAT
-238 HDIDAAF
+238 RDLDAAF

-250 EERRRGHRDLHVPP
+250 EEVRRGHRELHVPP
-264 RKDVGGEPVIEAE
+264 RKSTAGEPVIEAE

-288 VDHVS
+288 VDHVN
-293 FRIERGEIFGFLGSN
+293 FRIERGEVFGFLGSN

-325 TDGRARLFGRDVES
+325 TEGRARLFGRDVAARE
-339 RQGDVRKQIGYMTQA
+339 GDVRRQIGFMTQA

-387 LFDRFELREYDD
+387 LLERFDLREQAD

-421 SPQMLI
+421 SPEMLI

-449 LARNQGVTIF
+449 LSRNQGVTIF

-467 GERCDRISLMHAG
+467 AERCDRISLMHAG
-480 RVLVSDSPAEIV
+480 RVLVSDAPAAIV

-504 ISHLAEAAGKTE
+504 ISHLEEAAGKSAETPPP
-516 EAAAPEAKASARS
+516 EAAPAARA
-529 HAPRRA
+529 HARRTA
-535 FSPARLFAYAR
+535 FSPGRLFAYAR
-546 REQLELLRDPVRL
+546 RESLELLRDPVRL
-559 AFAVVGALILML
+559 AFALAGALFLML
-571 IFGYGLDLDVEN
+571 IFGYGLNMDVED
-583 VRFAVLDQDGTP
+583 VRFAVLDQDGSR

-603 FEGSHYF
+603 YEGSHYF
-610 VERPA
+610 VERPPIA
-615 ISNGAELERRLR
+615 DGAELDRRMR
-627 SGELSVAI
+627 NNDISVAI

-640 FGHDLRA
+640 FGKELRA
-647 GLSPEV
+647 GRGVEV

-668 RGYVQGVHLD
+668 RGYVHGVHLD
-678 HLRDLARREG
+678 HLHDLARREG
-688 MAIHGRR
+688 VAI
-695 GVQKELPT
+695 PT
-703 DSTYADLELRYRYNQ
+703 IADFELRYRYNQ
-718 GFASIVAMVPAVI
+718 GFVSIVAMVPGVI

-766 LEFLLGKQLPY
+766 FEFLLGKQLPY
-777 VALAMLSYLSLV
+777 VVLAMLSYLSLV
-789 ALAAFVFGVPV
+789 GLAVFVFGVPV

-808 LGALLYVAATTAMG
+808 LGALFYVSGTTALG

-835 VASAAIL
+835 LTSAAIL

-857 SSLEGPGAFVGQI
+857 SSLEGPGYFIGRL

-887 LAFHELLP
+887 LAFEELLP
-895 QMLAIAM
+895 LLLAIGA
-902 FVPAYLLISLALLR
+902 FAPVYVLLSLALLR